1 MYIFSPGNK
10 DYSDKLP
17 IRRVNTVKC
26 DNDYWF
32 VRLGV
37 DISQFNFVTEKQD
50 FQDSDADLKPLRS
63 HFSFTVINFTYM

>member
-17 IRRVNTVKC
+17 IRRVNTVC

-50 FQDSDADLKPLRS
+50 F
-63 HFSFTVINFTYM
+63 